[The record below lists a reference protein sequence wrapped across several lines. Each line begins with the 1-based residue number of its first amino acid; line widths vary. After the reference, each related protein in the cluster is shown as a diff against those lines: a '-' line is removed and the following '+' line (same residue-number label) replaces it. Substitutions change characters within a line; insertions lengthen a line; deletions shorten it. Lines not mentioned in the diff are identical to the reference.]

1 MDAEARP
8 APLTPTTD
16 NKDVNAEIQPVPQT
30 PVVGSRDANPE
41 IEPAPQTPIADYRE
55 PDVNRNSWKDS
66 PGSSKRNIDVKVKA
80 VTEERE
86 IAEDERSNS
95 PDSEKGQCAPL
106 NNEPDYGIDWKPGFK
121 NQFPWI
127 GFAGL
132 ITIIFATAMAVAIL
146 GMSDEKRVK
155 DWPFRRF
162 PIQPNVLLNIAN
174 QVQNLGLITLI
185 AQGLAIAWW
194 RKAMRGSSLKTLHYN
209 HAYSYSFYAI
219 ITSGRHFNIIALA
232 ALMTKFA
239 VIDSTLFQ
247 KATRT
252 EITQQKDYTNASVT
266 GWIETKWLP
275 NSGGIPGDEGNI
287 KTVDAAWASVV
298 EAYLGKIANGKV
310 HDLLEDKASFFGCP
324 YRQECAGFM
333 NGLGFAYNCS
343 TSVENVD
350 YGLQR
355 QSQQGGVSASYPMW
369 DISFNSSWANETKP
383 YASIMLDMLYVDS
396 HSGTTQGSC
405 PGTLTRRTCEIR
417 PAVVRYPVTVMTP
430 SKEEL
435 QGRNIVVHIKFFE
448 DDKVWPISTPLNDT
462 EQIDHLKVLEYA
474 DLVEHFNETST
485 IGALTYVFNN
495 LYSSSANL
503 TFQTGW
509 DIQARG
515 GSAQTTFFA
524 DTDMQDNGR
533 CWYHIDKPGKDDPTV
548 ELLRKMNTLSFVSA
562 LYLKGAPSIGVDN
575 RTAAGMASQTV
586 DTAVGGIVE
595 QYVTSFVYVGGAIAA
610 TFVTVLLVL
619 PVYWGFWQLGRK
631 VTLGPLEISNAF
643 GAPIIT
649 PEKTMAYHGDF
660 EQVLEDVGHRRVQYG
675 QLVDAPPGQMGI
687 AEPHKVSKPNA
698 SNTWRVGGPHVNR
711 RIGIGAAIGGIVAAT
726 IGGNAKS

>member
-430 SKEEL
+430 S
-435 QGRNIVVHIKFFE
+435 
-448 DDKVWPISTPLNDT
+448 
-462 EQIDHLKVLEYA
+462 
-474 DLVEHFNETST
+474 
-485 IGALTYVFNN
+485 
-495 LYSSSANL
+495 
-503 TFQTGW
+503 
-509 DIQARG
+509 
-515 GSAQTTFFA
+515 
-524 DTDMQDNGR
+524 
-533 CWYHIDKPGKDDPTV
+533 
-548 ELLRKMNTLSFVSA
+548 
-562 LYLKGAPSIGVDN
+562 VDN